1 MVTFSTL
8 LQTASLVLVAPL
20 AADAS
25 TSVESS
31 DVAGQIAELREEIAQ
46 LKQENSKLAPTTVYR
61 ALTALMDQGK
71 VHKVEGLNAFT
82 VCRADHAHEPALLA
96 ICDSCGQV
104 DETVAPNLAGAA
116 KDVLQDRGFAASRH
130 VFEVHGQ
137 CGSCSIAEGAA

>member
-1 MVTFSTL
+1 MNSPGEAM
-8 LQTASLVLVAPL
+8 QTKVMHALK
-20 AADAS
+20 
-25 TSVESS
+25 ESRVPKS
-31 DVAGQIAELREEIAQ
+31 AYDILAQ

-61 ALTALMDQGK
+61 ALTALMDQGQ

>member
-1 MVTFSTL
+1 MNSPGEAM
-8 LQTASLVLVAPL
+8 QTKVMHALK
-20 AADAS
+20 
-25 TSVESS
+25 ESRVPKS
-31 DVAGQIAELREEIAQ
+31 AYDILAQ

-61 ALTALMDQGK
+61 ALTALMDQGQ
-71 VHKVEGLNAFT
+71 VHKVEGLNSFT